1 MIKKFGLFSIF
12 VLLLI
17 SGCGNSNSGDAK
29 EQWTPNF
36 VTVKYRPDP
45 VDIAAPYFESIE
57 RSDSS
62 VVNGAWFDSGNEYLI
77 INLQG
82 TVYHY
87 CGIGSSIW
95 NSLKSADSMGSYF
108 GDYIKGNFDCRVFPV
123 PVYP

>member
-1 MIKKFGLFSIF
+1 MTKKFSLLSLV

-17 SGCGNSNSGDAK
+17 SGCASTNSEVAE
-29 EQWTPNF
+29 EQWTQNF
-36 VTVKYRPDP
+36 VTVKYRVDP
-45 VDIAAPYFESIE
+45 VDIAAPYFEPLG

-62 VVNGAWFDSGNEYLI
+62 VVNGAWFDSGNQYLVI
-77 INLQG
+77 SLQG

-108 GDYIKGNFDCRVFPV
+108 GDYIKGNFDCRIFPV